1 MCIRDSNIPNYKY
14 IDDTFKNLPFDP
26 DNEYSVPYMW
36 GTLGIVY
43 NKTMVDDPVESWDI
57 LWNEKYSKQ
66 ILMLDSQR
74 DSIGL
79 TLQMLGYSMNSRN
92 IDELEEAKEKLME
105 QKPLVL
111 AYVCL
116 LYTSRCV

>member
-1 MCIRDSNIPNYKY
+1 MKSIP
-14 IDDTFKNLPFDP
+14 
-26 DNEYSVPYMW
+26 
-36 GTLGIVY
+36 
-43 NKTMVDDPVESWDI
+43 
-57 LWNEKYSKQ
+57 KQ

-105 QKPLVL
+105 QNPWSWPMLVM
-111 AYVCL
+111 
-116 LYTSRCV
+116 R